1 MPGLAT
7 LTVVWLGAQKPEGR
21 VKAALDEWAA
31 AHAVTLEAPRAEPSD
46 DGEAARALAE
56 RCDRDLDQARD
67 QVNAGD
73 DGAARQTL
81 ARLEQTLRD
90 HPELLQASWLMA
102 ERYRLEA
109 QIASRSSEN
118 ADRWQERAD
127 VLEGERAASFSNA
140 PGAPGEHPKGWKGR
154 RASEPLAKVPV
165 VVVVHGARKHETY
178 WDGAKT
184 DDEVSVARGEHHLAI
199 VRGKRVVWT
208 GWVSVLLPAALDVW
222 IPDAS
227 PCSLED
233 FEGAAFTETEVR
245 VAKGVRC
252 GGWIAAAPGSERGTI
267 RAAICGRET
276 CRRPTTWAYDIFAPT
291 ARASDA
297 PKKGLPVWATWTL
310 AGVGVAAAASV
321 ILWRAGAFDRKEA
334 PQRVV
339 YDGTNL

>member
-1 MPGLAT
+1 MAGLAT
-7 LTVVWLGAQKPEGR
+7 LALVWLGAQKPEGR

-31 AHAVTLEAPRAEPSD
+31 AHGVMLEAPRAEPSD

-67 QVNAGD
+67 QANGGD

-90 HPELLQASWLMA
+90 HAELLQASWLMA

-109 QIASRSSEN
+109 QIASRSSES

-127 VLEGERAASFSNA
+127 VLEGERAASFGDD
-140 PGAPGEHPKGWKGR
+140 PGKSPTGEAR
-154 RASEPLAKVPV
+154 RAPAPIAKVPV
-165 VVVVHGARKHETY
+165 VVTVHGARKHETY
-178 WDGAKT
+178 WDGTKT
-184 DDEVSVARGEHHLAI
+184 EDQVSVARGEHHLAI

-222 IPDAS
+222 IPDAP

-233 FEGAAFTETEVR
+233 FEGAAFTEAEAR
-245 VAKGVRC
+245 VPKGVRC
-252 GGWIAAAPGSERGTI
+252 GAWVAAAPGPKRGTI
-267 RAAICGRET
+267 RAAICERET
-276 CRRPTTWAYDIFAPT
+276 CRRPSTWAYEVFAP
-291 ARASDA
+291 AAHAPDA
-297 PKKGLPVWATWTL
+297 KKGLPIWATWTL

-321 ILWRAGAFDRKEA
+321 ILWQAGAFDRKEA